1 MTNRQLTWSQRGK
14 LWLRLGIRF
23 VLAAL
28 AVWMHGRSGDLCV
41 RDLSAYAMTPGDLT
55 EYLPRVFGELLSE
68 NRETDFPSF
77 CSKTFL

>member
-1 MTNRQLTWSQRGK
+1 MLAGMILSF
-14 LWLRLGIRF
+14 LGQGMEP
-23 VLAAL
+23 LEAAAL